1 MSSSSIKTR
10 MQRSDYFYFI
20 DQLTQVNGAE
30 KRIEVEQQLAD
41 VEQSGLIS
49 HREYLELLENDHPVI
64 RIYGASVLGRQKSTA
79 GIEPLIEFYDKE
91 KNPLVL
97 SQLLNVF
104 FHYDSGEFLDVILA
118 KISLSPWRELINKKT
133 SSERRIL
140 RDLILTD
147 SLKYIQK
154 WGDKGIEKKIVIFL
168 KHSDPL
174 VRWNTLKSFDALN
187 LKLNTIDV
195 EKIAKNDSDRLVR
208 ELAAIII
215 EKRLKSAN

>member
-1 MSSSSIKTR
+1 

-20 DQLTQVNGAE
+20 DQLTQVIGAE
-30 KRIEVEQQLAD
+30 ERIEVEQRLAD
-41 VEQSGLIS
+41 VEQSGLINDQ
-49 HREYLELLENDHPVI
+49 EYLELLENDHPVI
-64 RIYGASVLGRQKSTA
+64 RIYGAGVLGRQKSKA
-79 GIEPLIEFYDKE
+79 GIAPLIEFYDKE

-118 KISLSPWRELINKKT
+118 KILLSPWKGLINKKT
-133 SSERRIL
+133 SSKQRVL

-154 WGDKGIEKKIVIFL
+154 WGDNRIEKKIAIFL

-187 LKLNTIDV
+187 LKLNIIEV
-195 EKIAKNDSDRLVR
+195 EKIAIDDSDRLVR

-215 EKRLKSAN
+215 EKRLRSAN